1 MQNSPKNLYKKL
13 LGLTGEKLAVKELKK
28 LGYKVISTNY
38 VTPFG
43 EADIV
48 CKKGDTLVF
57 AEVKTRTSNKFGT
70 PAEAVDYKK
79 QKKYR
84 DIATYYLKSHSET
97 EVEISFLVVEVM
109 DGSVN
114 IITDAF

>member
-1 MQNSPKNLYKKL
+1 MQNSPKNLYKKF
-13 LGLTGEKLAVKELKK
+13 LGLKGEKLAENHLKK
-28 LGYKVISTNY
+28 LGYKIIKTNY

-48 CKKGDTLVF
+48 CSLNGAIIF
-57 AEVKTRTSNKFGT
+57 AEVKTRSGYKFGT

-84 DIATYYLKSHSET
+84 QIANYYLTSNNLDEI
-97 EVEISFLVVEVM
+97 EVSFMVVEVL
-109 DGSVN
+109 DKAIN
-114 IITDAF
+114 LITDAF

>member
-1 MQNSPKNLYKKL
+1 MQNSPKNLYKKF
-13 LGLTGEKLAVKELKK
+13 LGLKGEKLAENHLKK
-28 LGYKVISTNY
+28 LGYKIIKTNY

-48 CKKGDTLVF
+48 CSLNGAIIF
-57 AEVKTRTSNKFGT
+57 AEVKTRSSYKFGT

-84 DIATYYLKSHSET
+84 QIANYYLTSNNLDEI
-97 EVEISFLVVEVM
+97 EVSFMVVEVL
-109 DGSVN
+109 DKAIN
-114 IITDAF
+114 LITDAF

>member
-1 MQNSPKNLYKKL
+1 MQDSPKNLYKKL
-13 LGLTGEKLAVKELKK
+13 LGLKGEKIAEKALKNQ
-28 LGYKVISTNY
+28 GYKVIQTNY

-48 CKKGDTLVF
+48 LGKDGAIVF
-57 AEVKTRTSNKFGT
+57 AEVKTRSSNKFGT
-70 PAEAVDYKK
+70 PSQAVDYKK

-84 DIATYYLKSHSET
+84 DIATYYAKVNNLDSVQISFIV
-97 EVEISFLVVEVM
+97 VEILGDE
-109 DGSVN
+109 VN

>member
-1 MQNSPKNLYKKL
+1 MQDSSKNLYKKL
-13 LGLTGEKLAVKELKK
+13 LGLKGEKIAEKALKSQ
-28 LGYKVISTNY
+28 GYKIIQTNY

-48 CKKGDTLVF
+48 CFKGGVTAF

-70 PAEAVDYKK
+70 PAQAVDFKK

-84 DIATYYLKSHSET
+84 DIATYYLKSKGLEDT
-97 EVEISFLVVEVM
+97 ELSFIVVEVIG
-109 DGSVN
+109 DEVN

>member
-13 LGLTGEKLAVKELKK
+13 LGLKGEKLAEKTLKK
-28 LGYKVISTNY
+28 QGYKIIKTNY

-43 EADIV
+43 EADLV
-48 CKKGDTLVF
+48 CEKEGVTVF
-57 AEVKTRTSNKFGT
+57 VEVKTRTSLKYGT
-70 PAEAVDYKK
+70 PAQAVDYKK

-84 DIATYYLKSHSET
+84 DIANYYLKSNDLTDIPISFT
-97 EVEISFLVVEVM
+97 VVEIL
-109 DGSVN
+109 DDSVN